1 MKRLLAV
8 VTVSALAWGC
18 ALTPV
23 LLSVSAAPAATP
35 RVQAAVTTPTTP
47 AASPTPGGFT
57 SLAPSVL
64 LDTRLGVGAPQV
76 AVASRGVVQLQVSG
90 RGGVPDSGVAS
101 VALNVNVSSATS
113 SGYLAAYENGATLDA
128 ASHLSFAGLVT
139 VSHVVI
145 VPVGSDGKVALYN
158 GSAGTIHLIANVA
171 GYYRSG
177 APTAAGAFG
186 SLAPARVLD
195 TAAGV
200 GAAQGMV
207 ASHGVV
213 HLQVT
218 GRGGVPDS
226 GVRAVV
232 LNVKVAGPTHSGY
245 LTVYADGATRQP
257 APNLSFWRLR
267 ETSRLVVA
275 QVSSDGKVALYNGS
289 AGTLQLV
296 AEVSGYYRSG
306 APTVNGTF
314 GSLAP
319 FRLLDTVAGT
329 GATRTPVAPR
339 GVVNLQV
346 TRRGGVPTTGV
357 SAVALNVTVASPTR
371 SGYLTVYDG
380 VSARQ
385 SVPSLSFVRLQNT
398 SSPVIARVGS
408 DGKVALYN
416 GSAGTVQLSAD
427 IVGYFNSGTEP
438 RTILPTL
445 STLTSS
451 STTTT
456 YDTALALTASVAG
469 DLGTATGEVNFTDAS
484 NGSMLAGVSLSRGAA
499 RLRTAALAPG
509 SRSIIVTYS
518 GDQVYAAS
526 VSDPVAITIKRPL
539 KTVAPAFQNN
549 SGHDG
554 MDSGDTFNPATLH
567 KAWSTNLNPTSGSA
581 TVSYPLIVGAQ
592 IFVAVGNSKAGGN
605 AFYALNAHTGAVNWY
620 TLVSS
625 TYPWIGI
632 TYDGGQV
639 FVQNSAGTLTA
650 YNAATGHI
658 NWSTAPG
665 QRSFSAPPTAYNG
678 VLYATGAGSGGTLFA
693 ISEANGAVAWSAAVA
708 NGDVSSPAVDD
719 SGVYEDYAGD
729 LAYGFG
735 LNGVLRWTNDHGISG
750 GGGATSVLNGGH
762 LYLRGGN
769 TGSGA
774 SIVSAATGVSSG
786 TFGGTMLPA
795 FDAANMY
802 FVSGGRLQAV
812 DKTGSPARWT
822 FNGDGSIDATPVTTN
837 GIVFTGSSTDRLYG
851 INSRTG
857 AQVWTAV
864 APGAVSTTDTFA
876 MHKGLAAAGGMLAV
890 PAGGFL
896 TVYTN

>member
-1 MKRLLAV
+1 
-8 VTVSALAWGC
+8 
-18 ALTPV
+18 
-23 LLSVSAAPAATP
+23 
-35 RVQAAVTTPTTP
+35 
-47 AASPTPGGFT
+47 
-57 SLAPSVL
+57 
-64 LDTRLGVGAPQV
+64 
-76 AVASRGVVQLQVSG
+76 
-90 RGGVPDSGVAS
+90 
-101 VALNVNVSSATS
+101 LNVNISSATS
-113 SGYLAAYENGATLDA
+113 SGYLAAYEKGATLNA
-128 ASHLSFAGLVT
+128 ASHLSFAQLVT

-158 GSAGTIHLIANVA
+158 GSAGTIQLIANAA
-171 GYYRSG
+171 GYYLSG

-200 GAAQGMV
+200 GAAPGMV
-207 ASHGVV
+207 ASRGVV
-213 HLQVT
+213 RLQVT

-232 LNVKVAGPTHSGY
+232 LNVKVAAPTSSGY

-257 APNLSFWRLR
+257 APNLNFWRLR

-275 QVSSDGKVALYNGS
+275 RVSSDGKVALYNGS

-306 APTVNGTF
+306 APTVNGAF

-329 GATRTPVAPR
+329 GATRTAVASR

-346 TRRGGVPTTGV
+346 TGRGGVPTTGV
-357 SAVALNVTVASPTR
+357 SAVALNVTVASPTG

-427 IVGYFNSGTEP
+427 IVGYFNRGTAP

-456 YDTALALTASVAG
+456 YDTALALNASVAG
-469 DLGTATGEVNFTDAS
+469 DLGTATGEVKFTDAS

-539 KTVAPAFQNN
+539 KTVATAFQNN
-549 SGHDG
+549 SKHDG
-554 MDSGDTFNPATLH
+554 MDLGDTFNPATLH

-592 IFVAVGNSKAGGN
+592 IFVAVANSQAGGN
-605 AFYALNAHTGAVNWY
+605 ALYALNARTGAVNWY

-625 TYPWIGI
+625 TAPIGI

-639 FVQNSAGTLTA
+639 FLQNSGGTLTA

-678 VLYATGAGSGGTLFA
+678 VLYASGAGSGGTLFA
-693 ISEANGAVAWSAAVA
+693 ISEANGKVAWSATVR

-719 SGVYEDYAGD
+719 SGVYVDYAGD

-750 GGGATSVLNGGH
+750 GGGATSVLHGGH

-769 TGSGA
+769 SGSGA
-774 SIVSAATGVSSG
+774 SILSAATGVSSG

-812 DKTGSPARWT
+812 DKTGSPARWS
-822 FNGDGSIDATPVTTN
+822 FNGDGGIDTTPVTTN
-837 GIVFTGSSTDRLYG
+837 GILFVGSSTGRLYG
-851 INSRTG
+851 VNSRTG

-864 APGAVSTTDTFA
+864 APGAVSTTDWFA
-876 MHKGLAAAGGMLAV
+876 MHEGLAAAGGMLAV